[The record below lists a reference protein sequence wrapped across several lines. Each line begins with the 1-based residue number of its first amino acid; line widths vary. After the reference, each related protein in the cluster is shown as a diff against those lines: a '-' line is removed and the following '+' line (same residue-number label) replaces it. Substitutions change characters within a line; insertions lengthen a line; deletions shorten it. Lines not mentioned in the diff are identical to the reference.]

1 MSAFPKIWTTEQADL
16 ESDLRSTCSCQ
27 EIFRL
32 GDAAM
37 RQIPEIPRRMEVI
50 GKFKSSGG
58 AVAAVLPIHYSRG
71 LLRSFGILPVEVW
84 GPPKVDV
91 SYGGAHLQ
99 PYVCSIVHNALSF
112 LKTGGLDVVDFI
124 IVPHACDS
132 LQGLG
137 SILLDFVK
145 PKQPVFPLY
154 LPRGKRKEDIEF
166 LANEYKSMYEWLVE
180 LTGKKPSY
188 EEMLASIRR
197 EEAADALLAELHERR
212 RYLDLTNLEFYRLVR
227 SREFLPAED
236 FVDIASKVLESASGE
251 EKSGIPV
258 LISGIVPEPMEVLE
272 ILEELGGVAV
282 ADDMACCGR
291 RLYGAGNS
299 DDPFVRAAER
309 VVFGPP
315 DPTRGSPIEERLEH
329 LVSLARKRGAK
340 GVIFYDIKFCEPELF
355 DLPDLRK
362 GLKDAGLPSVAIE
375 VDINDELPHQT
386 ITRLG
391 AFLEVIE

>member
-1 MSAFPKIWTTEQADL
+1 MKPT
-16 ESDLRSTCSCQ
+16 
-27 EIFRL
+27 L
-32 GDAAM
+32 G
-37 RQIPEIPRRMEVI
+37 IPRRTEVI
-50 GKFKSSGG
+50 EKFKSEGG
-58 AVAAVLPIHYSRG
+58 MIAAVLPIHYSRG
-71 LLRSFGILPVEVW
+71 LLRAFDILPVEVW
-84 GPPKVDV
+84 GPPRVDV

-145 PKQPVFPLY
+145 PKQHVFPLY
-154 LPRGKRKEDIEF
+154 LPRGRRKEDVDF
-166 LANEYKSMYEWLVE
+166 LANELRSLYDSLAKI
-180 LTGKKPSY
+180 TGKRPSN
-188 EEMLASIRR
+188 EDVLASIQR
-197 EEAADALLAELHERR
+197 EEEADSLLAKLHENRR
-212 RYLDLTNLEFYRLVR
+212 HLELSNLEFYRLIR

-236 FVDIASKVLESASGE
+236 FVELASRALESTFEREANS
-251 EKSGIPV
+251 IPV
-258 LISGIVPEPMEVLE
+258 LMSGIVPEPMNVLE
-272 ILEELGGVAV
+272 ILEEMGGIVV

-291 RLYGAGNS
+291 RLYGVGKS

-309 VVFGPP
+309 IVFAPP
-315 DPTRGSPIEERLEH
+315 DPTRGSPIEERLKH
-329 LVSLARKRGAK
+329 LVSKARNTGAR
-340 GVIFYDIKFCEPELF
+340 GVIFYHVKFCEPELF

-362 GLKDAGLPSVAIE
+362 GLKEEGLPSVAIE

-386 ITRLG
+386 ITRIG